1 MLASVDGNGEKY
13 LSFFVK
19 RDLVSETSFLWK
31 LGKKEK
37 ASFFPRWGFQGRSR
51 LNKWIFAEI
60 SQKMK
65 ISKDIETSKSEN

>member
-1 MLASVDGNGEKY
+1 MEMGKNIYPSLSNEILSRKQVFLMEIGE
-13 LSFFVK
+13 
-19 RDLVSETSFLWK
+19 
-31 LGKKEK
+31 KEK